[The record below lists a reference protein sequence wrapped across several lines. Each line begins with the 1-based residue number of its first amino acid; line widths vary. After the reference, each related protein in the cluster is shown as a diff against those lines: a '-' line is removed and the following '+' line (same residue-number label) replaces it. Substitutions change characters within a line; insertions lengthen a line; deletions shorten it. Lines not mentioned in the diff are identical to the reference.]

1 VNTLQAP
8 HHDLALAY
16 EALRAH
22 ATGALTAVSPRG
34 LALFLV
40 AGFPDWMEACAPLA
54 PAASNMIPDTTR
66 DRELP
71 IGHGGEVVQLLAEM
85 ALGCHRRWTS

>member
-1 VNTLQAP
+1 VNTFQAP
-8 HHDLALAY
+8 HHDVALAY

-22 ATGALTAVSPRG
+22 ATGALTTVSPRG

-40 AGFPDWMEACAPLA
+40 AGFPDWMEAWAPLA
-54 PAASNMIPDTTR
+54 PAASKIPVATR
-66 DRELP
+66 DRDLP
-71 IGHGGEVVQLLAEM
+71 IGLGGEVVQLLAEM